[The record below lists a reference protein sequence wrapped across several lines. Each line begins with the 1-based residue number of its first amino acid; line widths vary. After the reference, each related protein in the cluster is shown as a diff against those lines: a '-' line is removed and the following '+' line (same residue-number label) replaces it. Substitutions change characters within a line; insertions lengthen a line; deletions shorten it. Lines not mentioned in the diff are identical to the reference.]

1 MAAYRRV
8 YDSRHLQADCQEPG
22 SAPES
27 YTLGN
32 RVRATFSA
40 SGLVLGVWVVAA
52 FLSSSRSS
60 ETRGSLS
67 TWLSSA
73 VWVSG
78 VAGAMS
84 SLYDGPCTRH
94 ATVYSTHLFC
104 WGRGDFPVSPKNLQF
119 LPAAKL
125 CALNVFFGRDNEL
138 QIYEAKISFHG
149 RQTQE
154 IIRH

>member
-1 MAAYRRV
+1 MTHVSCRQTAKNRDQLRN
-8 YDSRHLQADCQEPG
+8 P
-22 SAPES
+22 
-27 YTLGN
+27 TLGN

-40 SGLVLGVWVVAA
+40 SGLVLAVWVVAA

-67 TWLSSA
+67 TWLTSA

-94 ATVYSTHLFC
+94 ATGTVYSTHLFLL
-104 WGRGDFPVSPKNLQF
+104 GEGGFSRF
-119 LPAAKL
+119 AKKL
-125 CALNVFFGRDNEL
+125 TIPPSCQIVCSKYFFGRDNEL

>member
-1 MAAYRRV
+1 MTHVSCRQTAKNRDQLRN
-8 YDSRHLQADCQEPG
+8 P
-22 SAPES
+22 
-27 YTLGN
+27 TLGN

-40 SGLVLGVWVVAA
+40 SGLVLAVWVVAA

-67 TWLSSA
+67 TWLTSA

-94 ATVYSTHLFC
+94 ATGTVYSTHLFC
-104 WGRGDFPVSPKNLQF
+104 WGRGIFPFRQKNLQF